1 MIAGRLVFLP
11 GELIG
16 NLKKR
21 GLSMAVHR
29 AGLPLHKN
37 KRRFIQLVS
46 AFSLV
51 LAIPAAYA
59 WKIVDVHKQIVGESS
74 VLGGT
79 VIPYKEVI
87 LNAQMPGRVTSISGS
102 EGDSFS
108 KSALLVS
115 LDDDDLQAKRQAVL
129 SRIYGADS
137 ALRNARA
144 QYNREL
150 WSPASKDSTRQAT
163 GMGMP
168 SMFDSMFTRNFAT
181 MFDAG
186 EPGLNRQTDLI
197 AQGTGMNQAY
207 AGYLEAQAGLA
218 ELDAKIRDTKSMA
231 PFDGVITDK
240 LVEVGDTVQP
250 GQPLLKFAHI
260 KYLRVK
266 VDVPVRLVKNLRLKQ
281 MLPVRLD
288 GTDVD
293 VMARVSRIY
302 PVADSNRHTV
312 KIKLDLPTDAIAG
325 PGMYARVKIPV
336 AGQGDSTG
344 SPVVPESAII
354 QRGSLP
360 SVFIINSEGLAEM
373 RIIRT
378 GTRTGKGMVV
388 ISSGLNGNEKLIDNP
403 PPGIVSG
410 WRPAKSK

>member
-1 MIAGRLVFLP
+1 
-11 GELIG
+11 
-16 NLKKR
+16 
-21 GLSMAVHR
+21 MAVHR
-29 AGLPLHKN
+29 ADLPLQKKN
-37 KRRFIQLVS
+37 FRFVQFISTLCLAAVIPVAS
-46 AFSLV
+46 A
-51 LAIPAAYA
+51 
-59 WKIVDVHKQIVGESS
+59 WTIVDIGYQSVGNSS

-79 VIPYKEVI
+79 VIPYKEVV

-108 KSALLVS
+108 KGALLVS

-150 WSPASKDSTRQAT
+150 WSPASRDATRQNM
-163 GMGMP
+163 GMGVP

-260 KYLRVK
+260 KYLRVQ
-266 VDVPVRLVKNLRLKQ
+266 VDVPVRLVKNLKLKQ
-281 MLPVRLD
+281 MVPIRLD
-288 GTDVD
+288 GSDDD

-302 PVADSNRHTV
+302 PVADSSRHTV

-325 PGMYARVKIPV
+325 PGMYARVKIPT
-336 AGQGDSTG
+336 AGQGQVPET
-344 SPVVPESAII
+344 PVVPESAII
-354 QRGSLP
+354 RRGSLP
-360 SVFIINSEGLAEM
+360 SVFIVNGEGVAEM
-373 RIIRT
+373 RVVRT
-378 GTRTGKGMVV
+378 GARTDKGMVV
-388 ISSGLNGNEKLIDNP
+388 ISSGLSGNERIIDNP

-410 WRPAKSK
+410 WRPTKSK